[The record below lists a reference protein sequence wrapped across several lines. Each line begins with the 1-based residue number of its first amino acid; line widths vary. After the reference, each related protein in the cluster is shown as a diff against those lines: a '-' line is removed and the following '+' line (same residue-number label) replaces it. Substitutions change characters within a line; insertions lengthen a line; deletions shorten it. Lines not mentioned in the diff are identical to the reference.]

1 MSLCYKRDLLMV
13 FNKSIEA
20 IEEEIAE
27 IKRRERQIKSKI
39 DKTMARTGMVQ
50 PTEKMRLERNN
61 LLLEISNWERRLDIA
76 RNKRQR
82 LAPEREAR

>member
-1 MSLCYKRDLLMV
+1 MGLCYKRDLFMV